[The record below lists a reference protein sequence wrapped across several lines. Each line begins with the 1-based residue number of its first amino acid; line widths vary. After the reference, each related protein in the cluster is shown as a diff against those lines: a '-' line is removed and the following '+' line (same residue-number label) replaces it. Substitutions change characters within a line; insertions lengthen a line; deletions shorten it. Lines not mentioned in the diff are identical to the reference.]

1 MLNDLRVVDDDL
13 AIGVPA
19 GNFEFGVLAQVCDG
33 VTADCWADSAFGFVL
48 CFRVLN
54 GKVLLLRLAAAVC
67 EVGRVCDGVSS
78 GLWE

>member
-19 GNFEFGVLAQVCDG
+19 SNFEFGVLAQVCDG
-33 VTADCWADSAFGFVL
+33 ITADCWADPAFGLVFGL
-48 CFRVLN
+48 RVFD
-54 GKVLLLRLAAAVC
+54 GEVLLLGLAAAVC

-78 GLWE
+78 GLPK